1 MIFSIC
7 IPNAC
12 WNYFFEVQITITIS
26 SQHVLPAVIP
36 MKENTNKGVKPAL

>member
-1 MIFSIC
+1 MHVEIIF
-7 IPNAC
+7 
-12 WNYFFEVQITITIS
+12 FGVQIITS